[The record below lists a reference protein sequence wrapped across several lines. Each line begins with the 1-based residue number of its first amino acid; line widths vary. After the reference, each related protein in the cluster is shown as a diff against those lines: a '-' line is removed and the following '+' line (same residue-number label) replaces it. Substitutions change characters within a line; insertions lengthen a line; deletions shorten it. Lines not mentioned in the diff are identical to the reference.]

1 MTEPIQEPSV
11 LDYVK
16 ARLNPWQREKIE
28 IPQMDETAIEPV
40 VDDETGQ
47 AARLPAKVPEAQRS
61 GIALS
66 VPAYLPWRTM
76 LAVVLALFAQ
86 WTLEATTKPIEQ
98 GTALLTVGLY
108 ALAFGLLVWALL
120 TNEFALPEA
129 EAIAPRLDPQ
139 TFRRNAFLVAIVLAG
154 VAFTQFGKTEQ
165 NQHLF
170 TSLNLTLWL
179 GSIVLFVRGLWLGD
193 PEKPSPW
200 KRFLAFIR
208 RDSWQIHLTR
218 YGLLLM
224 GVIALVLFFRLYNL
238 DGIPA
243 EPFSDHAEKLMDV
256 YDVTQGQY
264 HVFFERNTGREFIQF
279 YWTALVGWV
288 FNLGLTFMSLKLGTV
303 LIGLFALPYIY
314 LLGREVGG
322 PRVALF
328 ALLLAG
334 AAYWLNTISRIGLRF
349 PLYPAFA
356 APVLY
361 HLVRGLRRQNRNDF
375 ILAGLF
381 LGLGMHGYSPF
392 RFVPFVVV
400 LGVGLYLV
408 HTASQGLRKQT
419 VTMFVMLVLAS
430 VLVFLPLGRYAIDRP
445 DMFAYRALTR
455 VAGDTLPD
463 AETPF
468 ERFWISLT
476 NPANPDSSK
485 PLYQVFFDNTF
496 KALVMF
502 QYDNGN
508 IWVHSVP
515 GRPALDFVSAA
526 LYALGCLFLLVR
538 YIQRRNWLD
547 LFLLLSIP
555 LLMMPSILSLA
566 FPDEN
571 PSLNRTG
578 AAAVVVFVIAAQML
592 DGLYTGLR
600 GVRSTPGKAG
610 AGNKAFA
617 LTIVVALLAISIF
630 QNYNLVFDRFASQ
643 FRAGA
648 WNTSDMGRVIRAFV
662 AAGNDV
668 DNAWVVPFPYWV
680 DTRLVGIQTGY
691 PNRDAAL
698 WPEEFERTL
707 DFPGNKL
714 FIVKDEDL
722 TSLGL
727 LRGLYPNGS
736 LGKFDS
742 PLEGKDF
749 WIFTVPDSLTGE

>member
-1 MTEPIQEPSV
+1 MTESLNEPSV

-16 ARLNPWQREKIE
+16 SKLNPWQKEKIE
-28 IPQMDETAIEPV
+28 FPLVEETAIE
-40 VDDETGQ
+40 Q
-47 AARLPAKVPEAQRS
+47 AAAQETVSAARPGFALKLPAYR
-61 GIALS
+61 
-66 VPAYLPWRTM
+66 PWRAI
-76 LAVVLALFAQ
+76 LALGLALFAQ
-86 WTLEATTKPIEQ
+86 WTLESAGKPIATQ
-98 GTALLTVGLY
+98 SAALAVGLY
-108 ALAFGLLVWALL
+108 GLAFGLLVWALL
-120 TNEFALPEA
+120 VDEFSLPES
-129 EAIAPRLDPQ
+129 ETVEPHVDPQ
-139 TFRRNAFLVAIVLAG
+139 TFHRLTFLAAIVLAG
-154 VAFTQFGKTEQ
+154 LAFTQFGKTAQ

-170 TSLNLTLWL
+170 TSLNLTIWL
-179 GSIVLFVRGLWLGD
+179 GSIALFARGLWLDD
-193 PEKPSPW
+193 PEKPATW
-200 KRFLAFIR
+200 KRFLSFIQ

-218 YGLLLM
+218 SGLLLL
-224 GVIALVLFFRLYNL
+224 GAIALVLFFRLYNI
-238 DGIPA
+238 DGVIA

-264 HVFFERNTGREFIQF
+264 FVFFDRNTGREFIQF
-279 YWTALVGWV
+279 YWTALVDWV
-288 FNLGLTFMSLKLGTV
+288 FNTGLTFTSLKLGTV

-314 LLGREVGG
+314 LLGKEVGG

-334 AAYWLNTISRIGLRF
+334 MAYWLNTISRIGLRF

-361 HLVRGLRRQNRNDF
+361 HLVRGLRRQSRNDF

-381 LGLGMHGYSPF
+381 LGLGLHGYSPF

-400 LGVGLYLV
+400 LGVGLYLI
-408 HTASQGLRKQT
+408 HAASKGFRKQT
-419 VTMFVMLVLAS
+419 ITMFVMLVLAS

-455 VAGDTLPD
+455 IAGDMLPE
-463 AETPF
+463 AETPI
-468 ERFWISLT
+468 ERFWKSLT
-476 NPANPDSSK
+476 NPVNTETDD
-485 PLYQVFFDNTF
+485 PLYKVFFDNTF
-496 KALVMF
+496 KALIMF
-502 QYDNGN
+502 QYDNGG
-508 IWVHSVP
+508 IWVHSIP

-526 LYALGCLFLLVR
+526 LYTLGCLFLLAR
-538 YIQRRNWLD
+538 YIYKRDWLD

-555 LLMMPSILSLA
+555 LLLMPSILSLA
-566 FPDEN
+566 FPGEN

-600 GVRSTPGKAG
+600 GVASAREKAG
-610 AGNKAFA
+610 DDRRATSRHGNKAFA
-617 LTIVVALLAISIF
+617 VTIVVALLAVSIF
-630 QNYNLVFDRFASQ
+630 QNYYLVFDRFASQ

-662 AAGNDV
+662 AAGNEV
-668 DNAWVVPFPYWV
+668 ENAWVVPFPYWV

-698 WPEEFERTL
+698 WPEEFENIL
-707 DFPGNKL
+707 DMPGNKL

-722 TSLGL
+722 NSLGL
-727 LRGLYPNGS
+727 LRGLYPNGA